1 MMNSTWHILGSGA
14 IGGLFACRLKDAGAS
29 VVLCSRDANA
39 TEQSIVLRENDQS
52 RSISFPSEPLAAATP
67 ISHLLLTT
75 KSYDAVDAMKSVAHR
90 LQKDAVV
97 LAMMNGMTHVSS
109 IPELV
114 PESKVVFATTTA
126 GCHRSGDEWIPAGNG
141 KTLLGTLDKHPDAP
155 TWLETWQAA
164 MPNVSWETDIE
175 QRLVEKVAINACIN
189 PLTAANNIRN
199 GELLAPKYQPLLDK
213 VIAEVESILMAM
225 NQPDIS
231 ANLRSRVY
239 QVISDTADNRSSMA
253 TDVQNRRKTEIN
265 EIVGWLLNHEAIRR
279 ADIALPALRKL
290 NESVKSIEPAH

>member
-1 MMNSTWHILGSGA
+1 
-14 IGGLFACRLKDAGAS
+14 
-29 VVLCSRDANA
+29 
-39 TEQSIVLRENDQS
+39 
-52 RSISFPSEPLAAATP
+52 
-67 ISHLLLTT
+67 
-75 KSYDAVDAMKSVAHR
+75 
-90 LQKDAVV
+90 
-97 LAMMNGMTHVSS
+97 
-109 IPELV
+109 
-114 PESKVVFATTTA
+114 
-126 GCHRSGDEWIPAGNG
+126 
-141 KTLLGTLDKHPDAP
+141 
-155 TWLETWQAA
+155 

-199 GELLAPKYQPLLDK
+199 GELLVPKYQPLLDK

-231 ANLRSRVY
+231 ANLRSRLY

-279 ADIALPALRKL
+279 ADIALPALKKL

>member
-1 MMNSTWHILGSGA
+1 MMNSTWHILGAGA
-14 IGGLFACRLKDAGAS
+14 IGGLFACRLKDAGAT
-29 VVLCSRDANA
+29 VVLCSRDVAA
-39 TEQSIVLRENDQS
+39 TEQTIVLRENDEP
-52 RSISFPSEPLAAATP
+52 RSLSFPSEPVDAATP

-75 KSYDAVDAMKSVAHR
+75 KSYDAIDAMKSVAHR

-141 KTLLGTLDKHPDAP
+141 QTLLGTLDRYHTAP
-155 TWLETWQAA
+155 LWLATWQAA
-164 MPNVSWETDIE
+164 MPNVSWVTDIE
-175 QRLVEKVAINACIN
+175 QRLIEKVAINSCIN
-189 PLTAANNIRN
+189 PLTAANTIRN
-199 GELLAPKYQPLLDK
+199 GELLAPEYHPLLDK
-213 VIAEVESILMAM
+213 VIAEVESILIVM
-225 NQPDIS
+225 NQPKIS
-231 ANLRSRVY
+231 TNLRSRVY